1 MPSRLPRVALTL
13 PEDLKAVLDDLAEAM
28 EKPTARVIVELLR
41 EMAPTLQQT
50 AKMIRLASAGNRAG
64 VKRVLTH
71 MVGDQMAQV
80 ITATQPDMFPPSK
93 KGKKS

>member
-1 MPSRLPRVALTL
+1 
-13 PEDLKAVLDDLAEAM
+13 
-28 EKPTARVIVELLR
+28 
-41 EMAPTLQQT
+41 
-50 AKMIRLASAGNRAG
+50 LASAGNRAG